1 VRRHAG
7 CARGGLRPEVVLVQ
21 QHHVAG
27 AALDE
32 VEGGCSSQPAGTNY
46 DNICLV
52 DDLIDLHTHI
62 LPDIDDGVAT
72 MEEASELARRAAAD
86 GVTAIAATPHVRD
99 DYPTTPVQMESAVTA
114 LRGVLRAA
122 GIPVEILPGG
132 EIALDRL
139 DRLDRDELL
148 RFSLAQS
155 RRYLLIE
162 FPYVG
167 WPLALE
173 TSLWKIR
180 AAGLAP
186 VIGHPERNREVQE
199 RPDRLAPVVA
209 AGALVQITA
218 ASLDG
223 RLGPSSRAA
232 ARALLKDGNAH
243 VLASDAHG
251 AAIREAGL
259 ADAVA
264 ALADADLARYLTE
277 DVPAA
282 IVAGDP
288 IPVPPVRRTRGLLRR
303 RA

>member
-1 VRRHAG
+1 M
-7 CARGGLRPEVVLVQ
+7 
-21 QHHVAG
+21 
-27 AALDE
+27 
-32 VEGGCSSQPAGTNY
+32 
-46 DNICLV
+46 
-52 DDLIDLHTHI
+52 IDLHAHI
-62 LPDIDDGVAT
+62 LPGLDDGVAT
-72 MEEASELARRAAAD
+72 MGEACELARRAAAD

-99 DYPTTPVQMESAVTA
+99 DYPTTPAQMEAGVER
-114 LRGVLRAA
+114 LREEMRGA

-139 DRLDRDELL
+139 AGLDREELL
-148 RFSLAQS
+148 RFTLAQS

-173 TSLWKIR
+173 TALWQVR
-180 AAGLAP
+180 AAGLVP
-186 VIGHPERNREVQE
+186 VIAHPERNREVQE
-199 RPDRLAPVVA
+199 RPDRLAPLVD

-223 RLGPSSRAA
+223 RLGRSSRKAA
-232 ARALLKDGNAH
+232 QALLNDGIAH
-243 VLASDAHG
+243 LLASDAHG

-264 ALADADLARYLTE
+264 AVGDAALARYLTE
-277 DVPAA
+277 EVPAA
-282 IVAGDP
+282 IVAGDAVP
-288 IPVPPVRRTRGLLRR
+288 TRPVQRSRRPWQR

>member
-1 VRRHAG
+1 VTTG
-7 CARGGLRPEVVLVQ
+7 EV
-21 QHHVAG
+21 
-27 AALDE
+27 
-32 VEGGCSSQPAGTNY
+32 
-46 DNICLV
+46 
-52 DDLIDLHTHI
+52 IDLHTHI
-62 LPDIDDGVAT
+62 LPGIDDGVASI
-72 MEEASELARRAAAD
+72 EDACELARRSVLD

-99 DYPTTPVQMESAVTA
+99 DYPTTAAQMETAVSA
-114 LRGVLRAA
+114 LRDELRAA
-122 GIPVEILPGG
+122 GIAVEILPGA

-139 DRLDRDELL
+139 DALDQDELL

-173 TSLWKIR
+173 TSLWKVR
-180 AAGLAP
+180 AAGLVPMIA
-186 VIGHPERNREVQE
+186 HPERNREVQE
-199 RPDRLAPVVA
+199 RPDRLAPIVA

-223 RLGPSSRAA
+223 RLGTSSRRA
-232 ARALLKDGNAH
+232 ARALLAKGIAH

-251 AAIREAGL
+251 TDVREAGL

-264 ALADADLARYLTE
+264 AVGDAALARYLTE

-282 IVAGDP
+282 VVAGDA
-288 IPVPPVRRTRGLLRR
+288 VPPPPARQSRRLWRR
-303 RA
+303 RM